1 MSHLDH
7 ARATRAA
14 RAENR
19 ARIEAAAAR
28 LFGERGYA
36 ATTIDDI
43 AAAAGLSKPMLYRH
57 FDSKKELHLEL
68 LERQRDVLTAAP
80 PGKPLSGDGDPDSR
94 LRAVLEAWFEQIES
108 SPYTWR
114 LLSAGTTGDP
124 EVRQLHR
131 DIQARQREA
140 ATALLRQYAPRLPD
154 AELEPLGEALRSALH
169 GLALWW
175 PEHRDT
181 PRSVLV
187 SAMLRIVRGLVAPA
201 GGRPATDRDRD
212 GAPAR

>member
-7 ARATRAA
+7 ARAARAA
-14 RAENR
+14 RAEAR
-19 ARIEAAAAR
+19 SRIETAAAR

-68 LERQRDVLTAAP
+68 LERHRDGLAAAP
-80 PGKPLSGDGDPDSR
+80 PGEPPRGGDPDAR
-94 LRAVLEAWFEQIES
+94 LRAVLEAWFEQVES

-124 EVRQLHR
+124 EVQELQRAIR
-131 DIQARQREA
+131 ARQRA
-140 ATALLRQYAPRLPD
+140 AAEALLRQFAPWLPG
-154 AELEPLGEALRSALH
+154 AELEPLGEAVRSSFH

-175 PEHRDT
+175 LEHRET
-181 PRSVLV
+181 PRALLV
-187 SAMLRIVRGLVAPA
+187 SAMLRIVRGLVAPP
-201 GGRPATDRDRD
+201 GGRGEGIPAPE
-212 GAPAR
+212 GAYGV